1 MLNSIIGTKVGMTQ
15 LFDKQGNVVPVTVVD
30 INNWFVTQV
39 KSAEKDGYAALQ
51 LGLVRKALRESTA
64 FSPEWV
70 KNKAASFTRIKEVP
84 VTGDTALTVGHKMS
98 VADVALQ
105 EGDLVSATGISTGK
119 GFQGVVKRWGF
130 GGGPKAHGSKFHR
143 KPGSSGFLR
152 RQGEVMKGKKFP
164 GHMGADQ
171 RTVQGLTIV
180 HIDRDKGC
188 LFIKGA
194 LPGRKD
200 TVILVNKQ
208 EK

>member
-1 MLNSIIGTKVGMTQ
+1 MLNSILGTKIGMTQ
-15 LFDKQGNVVPVTVVD
+15 VFDKNGNRIPVTVVD

-39 KSAEKDGYAALQ
+39 KSAEKDGYAAVQ
-51 LGLVRKALRESTA
+51 VGLVRNGLRDAAE
-64 FSPEWV
+64 FSPAWV
-70 KNKAASFTRIKEVP
+70 KDKAGSFTRIKELVLP
-84 VTGDTALTVGHKMS
+84 EGTDLAIGHKMTI
-98 VADVALQ
+98 ADAALQ
-105 EGDLVSATGISTGK
+105 EGDVVSATGTSIGK

-130 GGGPKAHGSKFHR
+130 AGGPAAHGSKFHR

-171 RTVQGLTIV
+171 RTVRGLTIV
-180 HIDRDKGC
+180 HIDHDKGC

-194 LPGRKD
+194 LPGKKD
-200 TVILVNKQ
+200 TVILVRKQ